1 MIKDTGSKFV
11 DYSILPKI
19 RQMLLHSGYELNEK
33 DFYKKLFLSIRMS
46 EKKLNFD
53 NVNVDRK

>member
-1 MIKDTGSKFV
+1 
-11 DYSILPKI
+11 
-19 RQMLLHSGYELNEK
+19 MLLHSGYELNEK